1 MPPEVAS
8 AYEQVTRTRLESLE
22 RRFDEHEETQATQF
36 AEIKQDLK
44 EIKHEIS
51 KRLPLWVT
59 FVFSLV
65 GVLAGALLTV
75 AVR

>member
-1 MPPEVAS
+1 MHEVAT

-22 RRFDEHEETQATQF
+22 RRFDKHEQMQVAQF

-59 FVFSLV
+59 FVFGLI
-65 GVLAGALLTV
+65 GALAGSLLTI
-75 AVR
+75 AAR